1 LAWSLD
7 QPRGSPTNAQ
17 KNELKPHLSRQW
29 VVPPEQSALFVA
41 KMEDVLAVYRRPYA
55 PENLFIGD
63 SSSGNSSEG
72 LAAIHACL
80 EASGGY
86 EQPIARWLYR
96 QGAAV
101 SVTGP
106 SRTSAYAD
114 SQLRRSKTDAVDARI
129 LARFCQR
136 EEPASWQPPA
146 PDQEALR
153 EMSRGLEGLKKE
165 RDRLRN
171 QLDHAGH
178 DAVTNALGAVI
189 DRVCE
194 QIDALERRINEHT
207 RACKAG

>member
-1 LAWSLD
+1 
-7 QPRGSPTNAQ
+7 
-17 KNELKPHLSRQW
+17 
-29 VVPPEQSALFVA
+29 V
-41 KMEDVLAVYRRPYA
+41 
-55 PENLFIGD
+55 
-63 SSSGNSSEG
+63 
-72 LAAIHACL
+72 AIHACL

-86 EQPIARWLYR
+86 EQPVARWLYR
-96 QGAAV
+96 QGATV
-101 SVTGP
+101 SVINP

-136 EEPASWQPPA
+136 EEPASWQPPT

-171 QLDHAGH
+171 QLDHASH
-178 DAVTNALGAVI
+178 DAVTDALDAVL

-194 QIDALERRINEHT
+194 QIDALERRINEHI
-207 RACKAG
+207 RACKALAQKQELLETIPGIGATTATQVIAELGSAERFKSARQAATYAGLTPAHHESGTSIQRRPRFGANPVRWTFLH